1 MLTMVSVR
9 RIAVFALGGLLVGTL
24 IGEVIEMMVPA
35 IRRTEVIG
43 ATRSQSSPATPA
55 VVTTEVDATPSVSAM
70 RRAAA
75 RVNSRPGTRKKAT
88 PPPMPESHV
97 ETRTTTR
104 TPQTA
109 VIDAAGVSSNTEDPS
124 AAIDWLLT
132 RSSNR

>member
-1 MLTMVSVR
+1 MVSVR
-9 RIAVFALGGLLVGTL
+9 RIAVFALGGLLVGAL

-55 VVTTEVDATPSVSAM
+55 VVTTQVDATPSVSAM

-88 PPPMPESHV
+88 PPTMPESHV
-97 ETRTTTR
+97 SHERPGER
-104 TPQTA
+104 PETA
-109 VIDAAGVSSNTEDPS
+109 VIDSAGVSSNTEDPS